1 MILPSGSQLQGGRY
15 RIERELGH
23 GGFGYTY
30 LATQTGLNRKV
41 AIKEFF
47 MRNYCERDANT
58 SQVVFGTSVN
68 RQFIE
73 RFRKKFLKEAQ
84 NIAMLN
90 HPNIIRIHDVFEE
103 NGTAYYV
110 MEYLDKGSLKDLVE
124 RKGKLSEQE
133 ALNYIK
139 QIAAA
144 LGYIHERR
152 MNHLDVKPGNVLIDD
167 NDNVVLIDFGLAK
180 QYNEVGE
187 QTSTTPVGISHGFA
201 PLEQYHQG
209 GVSVFYPATDI
220 YSLGATLYYLVVGE
234 APPNAN
240 IVNDEGLPEF
250 SNSISLS
257 IERTIKLSMQSRRTQ
272 RIQNIPDFLKVLDD
286 KLDFLPNKVGP
297 QNGEGFDSSKCNIPK
312 QNTIREIN
320 NKKNITNNK
329 ELNLFETT
337 VADTK
342 HAEVEVFCDVQNK
355 HRSRIFLS
363 AICIL
368 VVLIGGWIVYDN
380 FTDRSMLDSEIKDI
394 RKEEISFDKALE
406 LLNSNISDSVKL
418 GFSEMKRLSRYGSD
432 SARVE
437 IGLTYLDT
445 KIELIKNRRTLLN
458 ISNTKTNEDS
468 IIKYLSLVNDDII
481 VMPEVYYT
489 LGIAY
494 SMKENWNKALVNH
507 RKALDLLKNHIEP
520 GHGFES
526 KGMTNSVIK
535 NIKGVNAKLQ
545 K

>member
-272 RIQNIPDFLKVLDD
+272 RIQNIPDFLKVLDG
-286 KLDFLPNKVGP
+286 KFDFLPNKVGP
-297 QNGEGFDSSKCNIPK
+297 QSGETFDSSKCKIPK

-320 NKKNITNNK
+320 NKRNITNNK

-418 GFSEMKRLSRYGSD
+418 GFSEMKRLSRSGSD

-468 IIKYLSLVNDDII
+468 IIKYLSSVNDDII

-507 RKALDLLKNHIEP
+507 RKALVLLKNHVEA

-526 KGMTNSVIK
+526 KSMTNSVIT
-535 NIKGVNAKLQ
+535 NIKRVNVELK

>member
-1 MILPSGSQLQGGRY
+1 
-15 RIERELGH
+15 
-23 GGFGYTY
+23 
-30 LATQTGLNRKV
+30 
-41 AIKEFF
+41 

-272 RIQNIPDFLKVLDD
+272 RIQNIPDFLKVLDG
-286 KLDFLPNKVGP
+286 KFDFLPNKVAS
-297 QNGEGFDSSKCNIPK
+297 QNGETFDSSKCNIPK

-406 LLNSNISDSVKL
+406 LFNSNISDSVKL
-418 GFSEMKRLSRYGSD
+418 GFSEMKRLSRSGSD

-468 IIKYLSLVNDDII
+468 IIKYLSLVNDDKI

-507 RKALDLLKNHIEP
+507 RKALDLLKNNIEP

-535 NIKGVNAKLQ
+535 NINRVNEKL
-545 K
+545 KK